1 MLGNYINISS
11 FDIFEVSLNALLE
24 KQTQEKC
31 LALVSV
37 HKI

>member
-31 LALVSV
+31 LGLVYQY
-37 HKI
+37 KI